1 MTQAQTET
9 ETETK
14 AKKKK
19 PGKRNAVAGFI
30 ISEVD
35 GDVMKAYIEDNALD
49 IDVEGTDEQIAVALW
64 GHFNETV
71 TEEDKCSCDE
81 CEGVSTVNAET
92 CPFCGDAGAVD
103 EEDDKATNDEQLAAQ
118 ALEEEPSTSEPE
130 IEVEE
135 EEDGDIE
142 GTEGSPETEDED
154 NKPAAKAATKKTE
167 KKNMETA
174 TNGASSKKNS
184 KAMAKAGKSSLI
196 SAVDLDNAIADVEKL
211 KGSAAESYWELGKKI
226 LEINEKSLWKLR
238 VDDKGAAKY
247 RGFDAFVQAELKMS
261 PAHAYNAMEC
271 AQGYKTGAEVR
282 ELGHTKAV
290 LILKAAPE
298 DRPGLREQ
306 AKAGATTRKLGKAVA
321 ESRAKNGSPKKNS
334 LKAKAGA
341 KGAAAKAKVSAAKSE
356 KVSVANIEGS
366 KTIKLFKR
374 PESLRALDFST
385 LPRAKR
391 LGDLPF
397 GKHELTNGVVQY
409 FSVLEKDGELVL
421 KIETR
426 RETAEE

>member
-1 MTQAQTET
+1 MTQTQTHT
-9 ETETK
+9 AK
-14 AKKKK
+14 AEKKK
-19 PGKRNAVAGFI
+19 PGKRNVVAGFI
-30 ISEVD
+30 INAVD
-35 GDVMKAYIEDNALD
+35 GEVMKSYIEDNALD
-49 IDVEGTDEQIAVALW
+49 IDVEGSTDEQIAVALW
-64 GHFNETV
+64 GHFKELPIDDGDRV
-71 TEEDKCSCDE
+71 SCDE
-81 CEGVSTVNAET
+81 CEGVSIITAET
-92 CPFCGDAGAVD
+92 CPFCGDAGGV
-103 EEDDKATNDEQLAAQ
+103 EEDEDQEAV
-118 ALEEEPSTSEPE
+118 STAPNEPE
-130 IEVEE
+130 STTDLEVEE
-135 EEDGDIE
+135 EEDADIE
-142 GTEGSPETEDED
+142 GTEGSPEVENET
-154 NKPAAKAATKKTE
+154 KPAAKAATKKTE
-167 KKNMETA
+167 KKMQTVV
-174 TNGASSKKNS
+174 NGTSSKKNS
-184 KAMAKAGKSSLI
+184 VAITKAAKGVLV
-196 SAVDLDNAIADVEKL
+196 SAADLDNAIADVEKL

-238 VDDKGAAKY
+238 VDSKGAAKY
-247 RGFDAFVQAELKMS
+247 KGFDAFVNAELKMS

-290 LILKAAPE
+290 MILKAAPE
-298 DRPGLREQ
+298 DRPALRDK
-306 AKAGATTRKLGKAVA
+306 AKAGATTRALGKDVA
-321 ESRAKNGSPKKNS
+321 ASRAKNGSPKKNS

-341 KGAAAKAKVSAAKSE
+341 KGAAAKAKVNVAKSE

-374 PESLRALDFST
+374 PDSLRALDFST